1 MWRPF
6 SILIVLVF
14 LGFWALVGLRQASMS
29 DSGNSEQGGGASS
42 QHGGGASA
50 AAQAQSAPVTV
61 AGRGAGPA
69 TQVSP
74 PGSGADESITDTTGT
89 RYRRAY
95 LLSLDGGAL
104 SVVQAQDIEGDFA
117 PSSVGESAESFP
129 GHIRCRLVAAD
140 GKVLAE
146 EILPAPDLPCKVVDP
161 RISAEKPLA
170 FTAPASGPVLF
181 QVRMARV
188 PGASR
193 LDIFR
198 ITGSSAPESL
208 VGSTAL
214 VSR

>member
-1 MWRPF
+1 MWRPL
-6 SILIVLVF
+6 SILIVLVLF
-14 LGFWALVGLRQASMS
+14 GFWALVGLRQVSVAGSRS
-29 DSGNSEQGGGASS
+29 SEQGGGPSS
-42 QHGGGASA
+42 SKAGVTEATPQAEA
-50 AAQAQSAPVTV
+50 APGVLGRDTAAVT
-61 AGRGAGPA
+61 
-69 TQVSP
+69 TVSP
-74 PGSGADESITDTTGT
+74 PGGGAGESITDVAGT

-117 PSSVGESAESFP
+117 PSSVGESGESFP
-129 GHIRCRLVAAD
+129 GHIRCQLVAAD

-146 EILPAPDLPCKVVDP
+146 EILPAPDLACKVVDP
-161 RISAEKPLA
+161 RISTEKPLA
-170 FTAPASGPVLF
+170 FTAPGPVLF

-198 ITGSSAPESL
+198 ISGAASPESL